1 MADRADQQDY
11 GDDELD
17 VDELEE
23 VSGGIVAGHEECNSG
38 CTINGNCGC

>member
-1 MADRADQQDY
+1 MVDRDIQPDY
-11 GDDELD
+11 DDELD

-23 VSGGIVAGHEECNSG
+23 VSGGIVAGREDCNAG